1 MLGELS
7 ISKFMLSS
15 RVTND
20 VRPVADILSR
30 SLSKSLI
37 NSFKASVLEKLGG
50 GGGWVICI
58 R

>member
-50 GGGWVICI
+50 GGGVG
-58 R
+58 

>member
-50 GGGWVICI
+50 GGWVICI